1 MSYSEEE
8 LELLHKVLY
17 EILGEI
23 IRVCDMLHI
32 PYFIQGGTAIGA
44 FFENGILPWD
54 DDIDV
59 GMTRENYERF
69 LKEAPAVLKKDYFL
83 QWIGSDPHTP
93 FYFAKLRKNGTKFVE
108 DVSEGLDMHHG
119 IFVDIFPYDKVPD
132 NQTLQKIQRSVAMN
146 LNLCIVG
153 KEKWLWPHFGKPAT
167 SNVYQ
172 WNWFYC
178 LILRIFFTLFSKRTI
193 YNMFCF
199 VEKLFNKKNCQFYN
213 ILIMK
218 KDHIAVS
225 AIENLE
231 KRPFGP
237 FTVTAPS
244 DLETYL
250 RRHYRNLRRYIPKEE
265 QVNHKPI
272 VLDFG
277 A

>member
-8 LELLHKVLY
+8 LEQLHKVLY

-108 DVSEGLDMHHG
+108 DVSEGLDMHHC

-178 LILRIFFTLFSKRTI
+178 LILKIFFTLFSKRTI

-199 VEKLFNKKNCQFYN
+199 V
-213 ILIMK
+213 
-218 KDHIAVS
+218 
-225 AIENLE
+225 
-231 KRPFGP
+231 
-237 FTVTAPS
+237 
-244 DLETYL
+244 
-250 RRHYRNLRRYIPKEE
+250 
-265 QVNHKPI
+265 
-272 VLDFG
+272 
-277 A
+277 